1 MGEEGSS
8 CTSERTF
15 TIIQVRNDSG
25 GLAAEACQIPHEIR
39 LQSKYNLGFFL
50 LDKGLLLCLQLT
62 DEMQNSLLNSIFRKP
77 VSLLQDVCVHAKSLR
92 SCSTLCD
99 PMDCSLPGSS
109 VHGDSPGKNTGL
121 GCHALLQGSFP
132 TQKSNLHL

>member
-99 PMDCSLPGSS
+99 PMDCSPPGSFVRGIFLARMLEWVAIS
-109 VHGDSPGKNTGL
+109 SSR
-121 GCHALLQGSFP
+121 GS
-132 TQKSNLHL
+132 S